1 MYKTKTKL
9 IKRGLWVT
17 ACVLVACCTLGA
29 MAFTPDKE
37 DAEQTRTANTTEME
51 YCSYHILPQIS
62 APITEAPAPII
73 IEEPVESVEPEI
85 DPNPYAELV
94 VTDAEKALLAC
105 MAYSEAGNQSFEGQ
119 VAVVQV
125 ALNRYMHEAYSGS
138 ISDILL
144 SPYQFAVGSY
154 YEPEQMEAVEAA
166 LAGEP
171 ALDLN
176 TDVVYFS
183 TGSLTYGSYY
193 KTIGDHVFRTYT

>member
-1 MYKTKTKL
+1 MYETKSKWFKKVLRATLCFLVVCGSLSAMSFVPNKEEEPPQVPIETEL
-9 IKRGLWVT
+9 
-17 ACVLVACCTLGA
+17 CV
-29 MAFTPDKE
+29 
-37 DAEQTRTANTTEME
+37 
-51 YCSYHILPQIS
+51 YS
-62 APITEAPAPII
+62 APLQVSPTPTPIP
-73 IEEPVESVEPEI
+73 IEEEPAEPEA
-85 DPNPYAELV
+85 DPNPYAELSP
-94 VTDAEKALLAC
+94 TDAEKELLAC
-105 MAYSEAGNQSFEGQ
+105 MAYSEAGNQSFDGQ

-144 SPYQFAVGSY
+144 APYQFAVGSH

-166 LAGEP
+166 LAGYP

-183 TGSLTYGSYY
+183 TGCLTYGSYY

>member
-1 MYKTKTKL
+1 MHEPKSKWFK
-9 IKRGLWVT
+9 K
-17 ACVLVACCTLGA
+17 VLRATLCFLVVYGSLSA
-29 MAFTPDKE
+29 MSFVPNKEEETP
-37 DAEQTRTANTTEME
+37 Q
-51 YCSYHILPQIS
+51 
-62 APITEAPAPII
+62 APIETELRVCSALLQVSPTPTPIS
-73 IEEPVESVEPEI
+73 IEEEPAEPEA
-85 DPNPYAELV
+85 DPNPYAELSP
-94 VTDAEKALLAC
+94 TDTEKELLAC
-105 MAYSEAGNQSFEGQ
+105 MAYSEAGNQSFDGQ

-144 SPYQFAVGSY
+144 APYQFAVGSH

-166 LAGEP
+166 FAGYP

-183 TGSLTYGSYY
+183 TGCLTYGSYY

>member
-1 MYKTKTKL
+1 MYATKSRWFKKVLRATLCFLVVCGSLSTMSFAPSKEEETL
-9 IKRGLWVT
+9 QVPIETEL
-17 ACVLVACCTLGA
+17 CV
-29 MAFTPDKE
+29 D
-37 DAEQTRTANTTEME
+37 
-51 YCSYHILPQIS
+51 S
-62 APITEAPAPII
+62 APLQASPTSTPIP
-73 IEEPVESVEPEI
+73 IEEELAEPEA
-85 DPNPYAELV
+85 DPNPYAELSP
-94 VTDAEKALLAC
+94 TDAEKELLAC
-105 MAYSEAGNQSFEGQ
+105 MAYGEAGNQSFDGQ

-144 SPYQFAVGSY
+144 APYQFALGSH

-166 LAGEP
+166 LAGYP

-183 TGSLTYGSYY
+183 TGCLTYGSYY

>member
-1 MYKTKTKL
+1 MCETKL
-9 IKRGLWVT
+9 KWFKKTLRAVLFFLVV
-17 ACVLVACCTLGA
+17 CVSLSA
-29 MAFTPDKE
+29 MSFVPNKEEETPQVPIE
-37 DAEQTRTANTTEME
+37 TELCV
-51 YCSYHILPQIS
+51 CSEPFQVPPTPT
-62 APITEAPAPII
+62 PIP
-73 IEEPVESVEPEI
+73 IEEEPAEPEE
-85 DPNPYAELV
+85 DPNPYAELSL
-94 VTDAEKALLAC
+94 TDTEKELLAR
-105 MAYSEAGNQSFEGQ
+105 MAYSEAGNQSFDGQ

-144 SPYQFAVGSY
+144 APYQFAVGSH
-154 YEPEQMEAVEAA
+154 YEPEQMEAVDAA
-166 LAGEP
+166 LAGHP

>member
-1 MYKTKTKL
+1 
-9 IKRGLWVT
+9 
-17 ACVLVACCTLGA
+17 
-29 MAFTPDKE
+29 
-37 DAEQTRTANTTEME
+37 
-51 YCSYHILPQIS
+51 
-62 APITEAPAPII
+62 
-73 IEEPVESVEPEI
+73 
-85 DPNPYAELV
+85 
-94 VTDAEKALLAC
+94 
-105 MAYSEAGNQSFEGQ
+105 MAYSEAGNQSFDGQ

-144 SPYQFAVGSY
+144 APYQFAVGSH

-166 LAGEP
+166 LAGYP

-183 TGSLTYGSYY
+183 TGCLTYGSYY